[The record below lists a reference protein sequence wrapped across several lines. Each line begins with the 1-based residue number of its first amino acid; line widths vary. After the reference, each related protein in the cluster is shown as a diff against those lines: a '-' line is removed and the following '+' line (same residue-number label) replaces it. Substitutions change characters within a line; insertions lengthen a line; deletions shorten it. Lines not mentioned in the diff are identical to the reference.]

1 MCLTQNI
8 FKSNKNGQNIFSYN
22 LKVSVTLF
30 KHLGSFNGVW
40 GWWFGTRDKFTIC
53 KINNNFAWQ
62 SKKLHRVT
70 KSTLASETLAV
81 IEAVDAAVLLR
92 LQIQEIYG
100 VIPDIF
106 VYTDSKSLYQTVHT
120 SHVLQ
125 DKSVRISVSY
135 LRQFVKNKELK
146 MCWTNSEYQFADTN

>member
-1 MCLTQNI
+1 MKQ
-8 FKSNKNGQNIFSYN
+8 F
-22 LKVSVTLF
+22 
-30 KHLGSFNGVW
+30 
-40 GWWFGTRDKFTIC
+40 
-53 KINNNFAWQ
+53 
-62 SKKLHRVT
+62 LHRVT

-135 LRQFVKNKELK
+135 LRQFVKNKEIK
-146 MCWTNSEYQFADTN
+146 MCWTNSEYQLADTLTKFGASSHHLKEVMESAHL